1 MEHISQ
7 LTVHDIDNILSK
19 RTSTAESSARVLSDH
34 DVALAF
40 FAEEATGLLNIS
52 KDRAKARGS
61 DSEALADELYD
72 IEQMALYDHLV
83 AVALSEGRDPPPLP
97 PMRGRARRLR
107 QQAMRLVASSQI
119 RSIW

>member
-97 PMRGRARRLR
+97 PRCGRARRLR
-107 QQAMRLVASSQI
+107 QQAIRLVAFSQI
-119 RSIW
+119 DGI